1 MKNAVG
7 YSTHAVA
14 ETTLGAVL
22 ALYRQIGY
30 YDRFVKSGAYAAQ
43 DVPFHFGLPTHQL
56 HGKRWGVI
64 GLGNIGREVARLAE
78 AFGCTVAYTSTSGQ
92 IREERYPA
100 LPLRELLAWADVH
113 RRCFTGLGGRRLRC
127 YPSLPLESAEAKAR
141 RRLVFEYDHAR
152 CLPWAEWQPVAAKYP
167 HGYSPIRCSVHTGAD
182 VCHAPFSAGEIDCDF
197 CWAQTLLKTR
207 FDRETSRMLA
217 ATNYL
222 EGTRS
227 RRLPSPNSE
236 RGRRRPHGK
245 QWPSACYSPECCVAA

>member
-14 ETTLGAVL
+14 GNDPGSRTG
-22 ALYRQIGY
+22 LYRQIGY

-100 LPLRELLAWADVH
+100 LPLRELLAWADVV
-113 RRCFTGLGGRRLRC
+113 TVL
-127 YPSLPLESAEAKAR
+127 
-141 RRLVFEYDHAR
+141 
-152 CLPWAEWQPVAAKYP
+152 
-167 HGYSPIRCSVHTGAD
+167 
-182 VCHAPFSAGEIDCDF
+182 